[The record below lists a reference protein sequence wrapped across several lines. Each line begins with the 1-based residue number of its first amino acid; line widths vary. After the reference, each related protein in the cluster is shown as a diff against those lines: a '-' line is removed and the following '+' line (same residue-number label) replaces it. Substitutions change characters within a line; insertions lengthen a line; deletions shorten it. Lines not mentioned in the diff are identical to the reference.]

1 MKAAVIKSPYE
12 VEIVEKGLPEIKE
25 GEALV
30 SVKICGICGSD
41 LHVYRGKHPFVKEP
55 RVPGHEFS
63 GVVAEGDIYSR
74 GEAVTVEPLIPCGK
88 CDLCIRGEYN
98 VCRNLKVIGIHVD
111 GAMAEYVKV
120 PEDRIYRLPKGVS
133 FKEGALIEP
142 LAVAVHIVRRAKV
155 SLNDDV
161 LILGAGPIGLLVLQV
176 AKLLGVKRIFI
187 TDVVDYRLDLA
198 EKLGADYTINASV
211 DSVEEVVYKATN
223 GLGVDIA
230 IEVAGAPNTPLQAV
244 KLTKPHGR
252 VVIVGFFEEPRVP
265 MDMTEIVAK
274 ELEIVGSRVYWHDF
288 KTAIDLVARRVINVK
303 RIVTH
308 SFPLEDVAK
317 AFEVADKKLYN
328 AVKVLVLIS

>member
-25 GEALV
+25 GEALI
-30 SVKICGICGSD
+30 SVKMCGICGSD

-74 GEAVTVEPLIPCGK
+74 GEAVTVEPLIPCDK

-211 DSVEEVVYKATN
+211 DNVEEVVYKATN

-230 IEVAGAPNTPLQAV
+230 IEAAGAPNTPLQAV

-288 KTAIDLVARRVINVK
+288 KTAIDLVTRRVINVK

>member
-1 MKAAVIKSPYE
+1 MIKSPYE

-25 GEALV
+25 GEALI
-30 SVKICGICGSD
+30 SVKVCGICGSD

-74 GEAVTVEPLIPCGK
+74 GEAVTVEPLIPCDK

-120 PEDRIYRLPKGVS
+120 PEDRIYKLPKGVS

-176 AKLLGVKRIFI
+176 AKLLGVRRIFI

-230 IEVAGAPNTPLQAV
+230 IEVAGVPNTPLQAV

-274 ELEIVGSRVYWHDF
+274 ELEIFGSRVYWHDF

-303 RIVTH
+303 RIITH

-328 AVKVLVLIS
+328 AVKVLVLMS

>member
-1 MKAAVIKSPYE
+1 VKAAVIKGPYE

-25 GEALV
+25 GEALI
-30 SVKICGICGSD
+30 SVKVCGICGSD

-55 RVPGHEFS
+55 RIPGHEFS
-63 GVVAEGDIYSR
+63 GVVAEGSIYSR

-98 VCRNLKVIGIHVD
+98 VCRDLKVIGIHVD

-120 PEDRIYRLPKGVS
+120 PEDRVYKLPKGVS

-176 AKLLGVKRIFI
+176 AKLLGVRRVFI
-187 TDVVDYRLDLA
+187 TDVVDYRLELA
-198 EKLGADYTINASV
+198 EKLGADYTINASA
-211 DSVEEVVYKATN
+211 DNVEEVVRKATN
-223 GLGVDIA
+223 GLGVDVA
-230 IEVAGAPNTPLQAV
+230 IEVAGVPSTPLQAV

-252 VVIVGFFEEPRVP
+252 VVIVGFFEESRVP
-265 MDMTEIVAK
+265 MSMTEIVAK
-274 ELEIVGSRVYWHDF
+274 ELEVIGSRVYWHDF

-303 RIVTH
+303 RIITH
-308 SFPLEDVAK
+308 SFPLEDAAK

-328 AVKVLVLIS
+328 AVKVLILVS

>member
-1 MKAAVIKSPYE
+1 MIKSPYE

-25 GEALV
+25 GEALI

-98 VCRNLKVIGIHVD
+98 VCKDLKVIGIHVD

-211 DSVEEVVYKATN
+211 DNVEEVVYKATN

>member
-30 SVKICGICGSD
+30 SVKMCGICGSD

-98 VCRNLKVIGIHVD
+98 VCRDLKVIGIHVD

-211 DSVEEVVYKATN
+211 DNVEEVVYKATN

>member
-25 GEALV
+25 GEALI

-98 VCRNLKVIGIHVD
+98 VCRDLKVIGIHVD

>member
-30 SVKICGICGSD
+30 SVKMCGICGSD

-74 GEAVTVEPLIPCGK
+74 GEAVTIEPLIPCGK

-98 VCRNLKVIGIHVD
+98 VCRDLKVIGIHVD

-155 SLNDDV
+155 SLNNDV

>member
-1 MKAAVIKSPYE
+1 VKAAMIKSPYE

-25 GEALV
+25 GEALI
-30 SVKICGICGSD
+30 SVKVCGICGSD

-74 GEAVTVEPLIPCGK
+74 GEAVTVEPLIPCDK

-120 PEDRIYRLPKGVS
+120 PEDRIYKLPKGVS

-176 AKLLGVKRIFI
+176 AKLLGVRRIFI

-223 GLGVDIA
+223 G
-230 IEVAGAPNTPLQAV
+230 
-244 KLTKPHGR
+244 
-252 VVIVGFFEEPRVP
+252 
-265 MDMTEIVAK
+265 
-274 ELEIVGSRVYWHDF
+274 
-288 KTAIDLVARRVINVK
+288 
-303 RIVTH
+303 
-308 SFPLEDVAK
+308 
-317 AFEVADKKLYN
+317 
-328 AVKVLVLIS
+328 

>member
-1 MKAAVIKSPYE
+1 VKAAVIKSPYE

-30 SVKICGICGSD
+30 SVKMCGICGSD

-98 VCRNLKVIGIHVD
+98 VCRDLKVIGIHVD

-211 DSVEEVVYKATN
+211 DNVEEVVYKATN